1 MEFNAPRSPRDSHLR
16 HSPHIL
22 RWACLAVYTAQRS
35 YDEPCLKMPFTVM
48 FCVFLGNANPPADLR
63 SWFKC
68 QGSGKTM
75 DSSLAEFPHDIYAI
89 GTQVQR
95 GMRSNIFR
103 FFQFL

>member
-1 MEFNAPRSPRDSHLR
+1 
-16 HSPHIL
+16 
-22 RWACLAVYTAQRS
+22 
-35 YDEPCLKMPFTVM
+35 M

-89 GTQVQR
+89 GTQVQCVGCKVIFSDFLSFFEKQDMEIIINVHAIR
-95 GMRSNIFR
+95 HLWIAGHSDNSFVNIVKFKV
-103 FFQFL
+103 L